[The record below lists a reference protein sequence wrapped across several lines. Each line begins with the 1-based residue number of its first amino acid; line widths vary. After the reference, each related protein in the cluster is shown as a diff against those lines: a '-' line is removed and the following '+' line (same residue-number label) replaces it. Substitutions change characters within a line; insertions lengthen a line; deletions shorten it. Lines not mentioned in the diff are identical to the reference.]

1 MGWGKISDYIWT
13 RSPDRHL
20 SKYEAVNGYIKM
32 TTTLNP
38 SSSLSGS
45 PFSSAVVLTTVS
57 DNAILYSGGLI
68 AALRKENVT
77 VCLLPASSNGCGLA
91 GSKDTLIRMEAYR
104 QAMQILGVDGSQKTV
119 FPLNFD
125 EQTISR
131 VMVAIEAAGADLVLA
146 PNFDQ
151 ADPDEC
157 TLAWLAIEATRRLS
171 KANSSLRLAL
181 YGMEPSFHP
190 GSMRIAIEPWLNAKI
205 EALDCLHHLGAP
217 RGLDGEPLASKK
229 KWLSAKGSGV
239 GDTEFFRVLDGHRL
253 AQPVL
258 LIWESLPSGDCLPS
272 TNREDGL
279 GRVAVLIRSLDRDTL
294 LRALDSVAL
303 QTYPNIDVHVLN
315 VTGQAHRTVSEQ
327 AGRFRINFH
336 DPGVRVLRSAAAN
349 QLLDHASGDFALFLD
364 DDDWLAPDHVSRL
377 VSALESHPNAVG
389 AYSGVEHGVLES
401 NEWKPE
407 VVFSSEFDRH
417 RLLFENY
424 LPIHSVLF
432 RLSLA
437 KNLDGDQSACRF
449 DETLDLYEDWDFWN
463 QLILQ
468 GPLVHINAVSAYYL
482 RHPIGNSGAFDDGE
496 VQREFRHK
504 LLRKWSG
511 LLSANEHVEFLNY
524 VQSIYRAKATLE
536 ERVAELDDR
545 FTRTDCYNHGLEVL
559 LSAREV
565 EIENARQH
573 LASTESI
580 LNAREEELE
589 NTRQHLDAAEA
600 IIAARETELQTNA
613 ASLDDLRKHAKGLSE
628 IVLSRETE
636 LRNIHAHANALTEIV
651 AERDR
656 ELTELRKPFWSRKK
670 HV

>member
-1 MGWGKISDYIWT
+1 MSTTPPLPFSLFGLPCG
-13 RSPDRHL
+13 
-20 SKYEAVNGYIKM
+20 AVAVF
-32 TTTLNP
+32 TTLN
-38 SSSLSGS
+38 
-45 PFSSAVVLTTVS
+45 
-57 DNAILYSGGLI
+57 DNSIVYAGGLMS
-68 AALRKENVT
+68 ALRNENVPMSL
-77 VCLLPASSNGCGLA
+77 VCALPNDGNLA
-91 GSKDTLIRMEAYR
+91 NSKNVMVRR
-104 QAMQILGVDGSQKTV
+104 QALHQAMDILCGVCPQELVVSLT
-119 FPLNFD
+119 FD
-125 EQTISR
+125 EPTLSC
-131 VMVAIEAAGADLVLA
+131 VMDAIEAAGANLVLA
-146 PNFDQ
+146 PRFDQ
-151 ADPDEC
+151 ADPDERA
-157 TLAWLAIEATRRLS
+157 LAWLAIEATRRLS
-171 KANSSLRLAL
+171 KTNSSLRLAL
-181 YGMEPSFHP
+181 YGMDNFFDP
-190 GSMRIAIEPWLNAKI
+190 GNIGIPIDPWLNTKI
-205 EALDCLHHLGAP
+205 EALDCLHHLGTP

-258 LIWESLPSGDCLPS
+258 LIGESSPSGDCLPS

-315 VTGQAHRTVSEQ
+315 ATGQTHQTVSEQ

-468 GPLVHINAVSAYYL
+468 GPLVHIDAVSAYYL